1 MLTVRLLEIAKNNG
15 YSSYDYRRRQQEY
28 IYYDND
34 DNINQQLATES
45 TSSVAKEKKIMNIEL
60 MQELI
65 YPIVGVLHDVRT
77 ELGPGL
83 NESVYQEGLELELQA
98 QNIPYEREKTINPTY
113 RGIAMEAIFRMD
125 FVCVKNIIVECK
137 AVNKLNADHRAQLFN
152 YMRLTKLRMGILV
165 NFAPVYMEIERYF
178 YDPNTN
184 SILTYK
190 GEKLKGIEV
199 NTIFDE

>member
-1 MLTVRLLEIAKNNG
+1 MGIAPTTTEEDNKN
-15 YSSYDYRRRQQEY
+15 

-45 TSSVAKEKKIMNIEL
+45 TSSVAKEKKNMNIEL

-137 AVNKLNADHRAQLFN
+137 AVSKLNSDHRAQLFN

-165 NFAPVYMEIERYF
+165 NFAPAYMEVERYF

>member
-1 MLTVRLLEIAKNNG
+1 MGIAPTTTEEDNKN
-15 YSSYDYRRRQQEY
+15 
-28 IYYDND
+28 IYYDNN

>member
-1 MLTVRLLEIAKNNG
+1 
-15 YSSYDYRRRQQEY
+15 
-28 IYYDND
+28 
-34 DNINQQLATES
+34 
-45 TSSVAKEKKIMNIEL
+45 MNIEL

-137 AVNKLNADHRAQLFN
+137 AVNKLNADHFADGFLGKLEGNYQDDEGNDHHQIGDQVGTELF
-152 YMRLTKLRMGILV
+152 RHIGE
-165 NFAPVYMEIERYF
+165 FCS
-178 YDPNTN
+178 
-184 SILTYK
+184 SIY
-190 GEKLKGIEV
+190 G
-199 NTIFDE
+199 N

>member
-1 MLTVRLLEIAKNNG
+1 MLIVRLLEIAKNNG
-15 YSSYDYRRRQQEY
+15 YSSYDNRRRQQEY
-28 IYYDND
+28 ILR
-34 DNINQQLATES
+34 QQRQHKS
-45 TSSVAKEKKIMNIEL
+45 TTCDRISFLGRQREKIMNIEL

-65 YPIVGVLHDVRT
+65 YPIVGVLYDVRT

-98 QNIPYEREKTINPTY
+98 RNIPYEREKTINPTY

-199 NTIFDE
+199 NTVFDE

>member
-1 MLTVRLLEIAKNNG
+1 MGIAPTTTEEDNKN
-15 YSSYDYRRRQQEY
+15 
-28 IYYDND
+28 IYYDNN

-45 TSSVAKEKKIMNIEL
+45 YGRADRSTKWEIRTSSVAKEKKIMHIEL

-199 NTIFDE
+199 NTVFDE